1 MIVKEQE
8 FSGRPFWVLL
18 KIKPNDDMLI
28 FLFAKD
34 RKSSLIQSICSRIKI
49 FLWDIFTLCFIKY
62 AILDQF

>member
-49 FLWDIFTLCFIKY
+49 LLWDIFTLCFIKY